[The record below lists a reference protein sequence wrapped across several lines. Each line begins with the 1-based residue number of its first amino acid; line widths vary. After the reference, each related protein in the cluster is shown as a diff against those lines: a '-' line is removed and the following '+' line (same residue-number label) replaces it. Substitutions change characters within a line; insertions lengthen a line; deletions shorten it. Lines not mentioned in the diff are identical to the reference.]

1 MATLGPSSAA
11 DKAGG
16 VQRLTSVM
24 DAPGRARPRVCKAL
38 LGRKVLQKI
47 SSILLVRAKCHK
59 SDLVA

>member
-1 MATLGPSSAA
+1 MATLGPNSAA

-16 VQRLTSVM
+16 MQSLTSVT
-24 DAPGRARPRVCKAL
+24 DTPGRARPRVCKAL
-38 LGRKVLQKI
+38 PGRKVLQEI